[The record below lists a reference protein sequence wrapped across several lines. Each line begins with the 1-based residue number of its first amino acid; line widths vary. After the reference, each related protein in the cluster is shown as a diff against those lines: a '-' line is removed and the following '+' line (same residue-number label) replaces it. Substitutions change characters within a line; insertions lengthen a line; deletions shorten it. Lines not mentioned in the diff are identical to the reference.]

1 MIGACWGLACSEAL
15 PSPYPG
21 FPLERASR
29 SQLAGVTPSPVPTR
43 WDGKDYLLFSAARRR
58 RRYQRISQSCCSGA
72 AWWTPGGAYIEHARV
87 AEVTGELLPAQPGL
101 QPGLIV
107 VVVVV
112 EVVVAPPPDD
122 ERSPC
127 HTLLAAA
134 TATATAATAAAAAAR
149 PPPPPPMHVAC
160 MSYE

>member
-1 MIGACWGLACSEAL
+1 MACSESL
-15 PSPYPG
+15 PSTYPG

-29 SQLAGVTPSPVPTR
+29 STACRRHPGALGLHGVVKTTCCSWPCADV
-43 WDGKDYLLFSAARRR
+43 AERRCPRNR
-58 RRYQRISQSCCSGA
+58 RSRCSGA